1 MITPS
6 IGVRFR
12 LPCILALGCACLA
25 IPLLAE
31 EAKSA
36 KTDEIVA
43 LPRYEVSE
51 TRIYPEVER
60 WKYGQIAGFEVL
72 STASDRDTRYFTREF
87 SRLQQVLSVLWPT
100 MRQTVPE
107 VPVAIILCGKGNEFE
122 VFRPMEERKEPSAR
136 NTLFRQNKESAAI
149 IVDFAATELFTGDI
163 RLSDVAVKEA
173 APEVDVLQSP
183 NVDNG
188 AAQSAQDQSVVR
200 LGVTRADPFRSFRA
214 EYIRYLL
221 GNSAG
226 SRLPEWFKEGLLRLF
241 MNIDYTKKVIEVGR
255 IGDVDG
261 PKAEDFNIALSERGI
276 IPFAEMFK
284 GRPAKDSVLSGYDWS
299 MQCYAFVHYGLFGE
313 KRSHA
318 PALLRFLETSSKE
331 GVSEDLFKS
340 CFDMDYKDAELALR
354 GYIGYTNHT
363 YAEFKTRDGVVF
375 VDQPDI
381 ALREATDAEVGRVKG
396 EALRLCGLL
405 EDARGFQIAPY
416 VRGERDPNLLAVL
429 GLTELEAQQPVRAR
443 KFLEAAVKGNT
454 TRARAYVEL
463 ACLRAD
469 AMLAQGKGKG
479 LTREQVAEVLPLL
492 LRARG
497 LPPLLP
503 EIYETAAN
511 TWLAASVTP
520 TREEYNLVL
529 QGALLFPRNLGL
541 VYRSA
546 LLAAKTGFYKDA
558 RLLVEHGERWTPSG
572 TGRERFMQLR
582 RDYPGINAPDPVVP
596 AVQSQSVPAKAGT

>member
-1 MITPS
+1 MTAPTPHA
-6 IGVRFR
+6 RFR
-12 LPCILALGCACLA
+12 PRGFLALACACLTL
-25 IPLLAE
+25 PLFADNTKPVTE
-31 EAKSA
+31 
-36 KTDEIVA
+36 DEVVA

-51 TRIYPEVER
+51 TRIYPELER
-60 WKYGQIAGFEVL
+60 WKYGQIPGFEVL
-72 STASDRDTRYFTREF
+72 STASERNTRYFTREF
-87 SRLQQVLSVLWPT
+87 SRLQQVLTVLWPT
-100 MRQTVPE
+100 MRQSVPE
-107 VPVAIILCGKGNEFE
+107 VPVLIILCGKGNEFDA
-122 VFRPMEERKEPSAR
+122 FRPVEERKEPSAK
-136 NTLFRQNKESAAI
+136 NTLFKQNKESAAI
-149 IVDFAATELFTGDI
+149 VVDFAATELFTGDI
-163 RLSDVAVKEA
+163 RLSDVAMKEA
-173 APEVDVLQSP
+173 APEVDVVQSP

-226 SRLPEWFKEGLLRLF
+226 SRLPVWFKEGLLRLF

-261 PKAEDFNIALSERGI
+261 PKDEDFNIALSERGI

-284 GRPAKDSVLSGYDWS
+284 GEPAKDSALNRYDWS

-318 PALLRFLETSSKE
+318 PALLRFLETSSRE

-340 CFDMDYKDAELALR
+340 CFGMDYKGAELALR
-354 GYIGYTNHT
+354 GYVGYTNHS
-363 YAEFKTRDGVVF
+363 YAEFKARDGVVF

-396 EALRLCGLL
+396 ETLRLCGLL

-416 VRGERDPNLLAVL
+416 VRGARDPNLLAVL
-429 GLTELEAQQPVRAR
+429 GLTELEAQQPARAR

-463 ACLRAD
+463 AGLRAD
-469 AMLAQGKGKG
+469 AMLAQARGKG
-479 LTREQVAEVLPLL
+479 LTRAQVSEVLPLL
-492 LRARG
+492 VKARG

-511 TWLAASVTP
+511 TWLAADDSP
-520 TREEYNLVL
+520 TREDYNLVL

-546 LLAAKTGFYKDA
+546 LLAAKAGFYKDA
-558 RLLVEHGERWTPSG
+558 RLLVEHGERWTPTG
-572 TGRERFMQLR
+572 AGRERFSQLR
-582 RDYPGINAPDPVVP
+582 RDYPGINAPEPAAP
-596 AVQSQSVPAKAGT
+596 AVQQQPVPAKAGT